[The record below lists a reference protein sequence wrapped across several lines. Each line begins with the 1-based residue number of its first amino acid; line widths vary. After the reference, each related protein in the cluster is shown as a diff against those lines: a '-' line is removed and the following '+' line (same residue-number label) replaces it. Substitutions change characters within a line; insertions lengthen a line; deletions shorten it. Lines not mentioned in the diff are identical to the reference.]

1 MKQSLQNLQCIQ
13 HVDYFIY
20 LNHKEKKKKCNYT
33 LVLTEPRPHMGE
45 ELPYCEFPGIYL
57 FIYLSI
63 YNIFR
68 QGNLNQE
75 RPIFQQGPVLHMI
88 LP

>member
-1 MKQSLQNLQCIQ
+1 
-13 HVDYFIY
+13 
-20 LNHKEKKKKCNYT
+20 
-33 LVLTEPRPHMGE
+33 MGE

-88 LP
+88 LPWKIGVNLKFERSNKGAHRLINGSQPNHQFLGKKQQPNYC